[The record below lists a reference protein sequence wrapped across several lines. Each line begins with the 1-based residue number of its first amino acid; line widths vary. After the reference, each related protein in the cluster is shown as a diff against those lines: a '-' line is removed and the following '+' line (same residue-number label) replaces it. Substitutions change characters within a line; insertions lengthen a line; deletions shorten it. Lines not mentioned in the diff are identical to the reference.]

1 MNLCQL
7 VTLRN
12 QLQKAYDSSVIADE
26 IDKNYQRL
34 INLSDTNDTEI
45 QQQLTLVADDHRN
58 IKQYLDSTASNIET
72 LLHTVQSKIDQL
84 ATKLF
89 TENYN
94 LELNCPDTQHARNVR
109 QLQREE
115 QFENSLIQRINLHSG
130 WQYPALEIGCRD
142 GEWTK
147 YLVASDPL
155 YIADF
160 FEEFLDTSLQQFPE
174 LYRGRVR
181 KYLIQDYCK
190 IHNLPKNTFGF
201 IFSYNFF
208 NYLSLDSI
216 KQILSQSMDWL
227 RPGGKIV
234 FTYNNCDIPAAAGY
248 AENSFMTYVP
258 KTILQPMAES
268 LGFET
273 TFSFDTD
280 PAFSIIEFKKSGQLQ
295 SIKLAQTFGEIK
307 AIKLAQTF
315 GEIKVKN

>member
-34 INLSDTNDTEI
+34 INLSDAIDTEI
-45 QQQLTLVADDHRN
+45 QQQLILVADEHKN
-58 IKQYLDSTASNIET
+58 IKHYLDSTASNIET
-72 LLHTVQSKIDQL
+72 LLGTVQIKINQL
-84 ATKLF
+84 AIKLF
-89 TENYN
+89 SENYN
-94 LELNCPDTQHARNVR
+94 LELRCSDTQTVRNIR
-109 QLQREE
+109 QLAHDE
-115 QFENSLIQRINLHSG
+115 QFDNCLIQRINLHSG

-160 FEEFLDTSLQQFPE
+160 FEEFFHTSLEQFPE

-181 KYLIQDYCK
+181 RYLVQDYCK
-190 IHNLPKNTFGF
+190 IPNLPKNTFGF

-216 KQILSQSMDWL
+216 KQILAQSIEWL

-234 FTYNNCDIPAAAGY
+234 FTYNNADLPAAAAY
-248 AENSFMTYVP
+248 AENFFMTYVP
-258 KTILQPMAES
+258 KSILQPMAES
-268 LGFET
+268 LGYET
-273 TFSFDTD
+273 TFSFDSD
-280 PAFSIIEFKKSGQLQ
+280 PAFSMIEFKKPGQLQ

-307 AIKLAQTF
+307 L
-315 GEIKVKN
+315 KN

>member
-12 QLQKAYDSSVIADE
+12 QLQKAYDSSVIANE

-34 INLSDTNDTEI
+34 INLSDTIDTEI
-45 QQQLTLVADDHRN
+45 QQQLILVADEHKN
-58 IKQYLDSTASNIET
+58 IKHYLDSTASNIET
-72 LLHTVQSKIDQL
+72 LLGTVQNKINQL
-84 ATKLF
+84 AINLF
-89 TENYN
+89 SENYN
-94 LELNCPDTQHARNVR
+94 LELRCLDTQTVRNLR
-109 QLQREE
+109 QLAHDEE
-115 QFENSLIQRINLHSG
+115 FDNCLIQRINLHSG

-160 FEEFLDTSLQQFPE
+160 FEEFFHTSLQQFPE

-181 KYLIQDYCK
+181 KYLVQDYCK
-190 IHNLPKNTFGF
+190 ISNLPKNTFGF

-216 KQILSQSMDWL
+216 KQILAQSIEWL
-227 RPGGKIV
+227 KPGGKIV
-234 FTYNNCDIPAAAGY
+234 FTYNNCDLPAAAAY
-248 AENSFMTYVP
+248 AENFFMTYVP
-258 KTILQPMAES
+258 KSILQPMAES
-268 LGFET
+268 LGYET
-273 TFSFDTD
+273 TFSFDND
-280 PAFSIIEFKKSGQLQ
+280 PAFSIIEFKKPGQLQ

-307 AIKLAQTF
+307 IK
-315 GEIKVKN
+315 N